1 MRVIFVFFRFRLVLC
16 SCLVG
21 VPFFL
26 CACVFLQGMSIMFV
40 DTGRIVGFGL
50 LCTYWC
56 VFRCVFWHLYL
67 VHVVEHWEEGK
78 KSVLSFNLCKI
89 HASKKYKNVY
99 TSI

>member
-1 MRVIFVFFRFRLVLC
+1 MIEPETDK
-16 SCLVG
+16 VG
-21 VPFFL
+21 
-26 CACVFLQGMSIMFV
+26 ACV
-40 DTGRIVGFGL
+40 
-50 LCTYWC
+50 C
-56 VFRCVFWHLYL
+56 VFRCVFWHFYL